1 MRASK
6 RSDVQTHRCT
16 LAAGQHKGPQMLS
29 YVNIFAKDI
38 IALSSFYRDVFGFEE
53 IAEIRS
59 PIFVGL
65 STGKSNL
72 GFNAQDAY
80 GLLKLADYTNPT
92 GVKFL
97 LNFDVESVEDVD
109 RLTPIAVSRGAR
121 LVKEPYRTYYNW
133 YQSVLFDPEENV
145 FRINKML

>member
-1 MRASK
+1 
-6 RSDVQTHRCT
+6 
-16 LAAGQHKGPQMLS
+16 MLS

-38 IALSSFYRDVFGFEE
+38 VKLSGFYRDVFGFDE
-53 IAEIRS
+53 IPEIRS

-65 STGKSNL
+65 RTGQSCL

-80 GLLKLADYTNPT
+80 DLLKLSDYSSPT

-97 LNFDVESVEDVD
+97 LNFDVDSSAEVD
-109 RLTPIAVSRGAR
+109 RMTPFAVNLGAR
-121 LVKEPYRTYYNW
+121 LIKEPYQTYYNW
-133 YQSVLFDPEENV
+133 YQSVLLDPEGNV

>member
-1 MRASK
+1 
-6 RSDVQTHRCT
+6 
-16 LAAGQHKGPQMLS
+16 MLS
-29 YVNIFAKDI
+29 YVNIFARDI
-38 IALSSFYRDVFGFEE
+38 SALSSFYRDVFGLEE

-65 STGKSNL
+65 KTGTSNL

-80 GLLKLADYTNPT
+80 GLLKLSDYANPT
-92 GVKFL
+92 GAKFL
-97 LNFDVESVEDVD
+97 LNFDVESAEEVD
-109 RLTPIAVSRGAR
+109 RLTPIAVGRGAK

-133 YQSVLFDPEENV
+133 YQSVLLDPEENV

>member
-1 MRASK
+1 
-6 RSDVQTHRCT
+6 
-16 LAAGQHKGPQMLS
+16 MLS

-38 IALSSFYRDVFGFEE
+38 VKLSGFYRDVFGFEE
-53 IAEIRS
+53 IPEIRS

-65 STGKSNL
+65 RTGQSCL

-80 GLLKLADYTNPT
+80 DLLKLSDYSKPT

-97 LNFDVESVEDVD
+97 LNFDVDSSAEVD
-109 RLTPIAVSRGAR
+109 RMTPFAISRGAR
-121 LVKEPYRTYYNW
+121 LIKEPYQTYYNW
-133 YQSVLFDPEENV
+133 YQSVLLDPEENV

>member
-1 MRASK
+1 
-6 RSDVQTHRCT
+6 
-16 LAAGQHKGPQMLS
+16 MLS
-29 YVNIFAKDI
+29 YVNIFARDVV
-38 IALSSFYRDVFGFEE
+38 ALSGFYRDVFGFEE

-72 GFNAQDAY
+72 GFNAQDVY
-80 GLLKLADYTNPT
+80 GLLNLADYANPT
-92 GVKFL
+92 GAKFL
-97 LNFDVESVEDVD
+97 LNFDVASIEEVD
-109 RLTPIAVSRGAR
+109 RLTPVAVSRGAR

-133 YQSVLFDPEENV
+133 YQSVLLDPEENV